1 MIAASLPASI
11 TPLCFREGLRL
22 RLLVAAC
29 CLDWPCRAGT
39 FLHDPCLTTFTH
51 RNPVI
56 NSSSLL
62 HLGTRIIQIPFFI
75 PTTTPPRLLPPIAAM
90 SAELALGTPLADA
103 LNTAIQNKIADYGW
117 ASGSSEGAAMSE
129 YFILMLANGKT
140 ENDISSEIA
149 GELLGLGPDDQTAP
163 AFARWLVE
171 QYQVL
176 SSQIA
181 IAGANGASGNTSQDD
196 AMDATFDNG
205 VDMTTDSPAG
215 ELNAYV
221 LS

>member
-1 MIAASLPASI
+1 
-11 TPLCFREGLRL
+11 
-22 RLLVAAC
+22 
-29 CLDWPCRAGT
+29 
-39 FLHDPCLTTFTH
+39 
-51 RNPVI
+51 
-56 NSSSLL
+56 
-62 HLGTRIIQIPFFI
+62 
-75 PTTTPPRLLPPIAAM
+75 M